1 MARIYLN
8 DFEHL
13 NTTTESIYE
22 LREFNVL
29 IILTNG
35 TNLTNWDDVENRED
49 IQYISED
56 LFGETHLAGRYKG
69 LKNLKAIV
77 TFGVGNVASTRDM
90 FSGCESLVEISSLS
104 KWDVSRVNDVSNMFK
119 GCSSLENISP
129 LANWN
134 MSSVI
139 DMSCMF
145 MGCSSIE
152 DISPLANWDVSNVD
166 DMHYLFSDCRS
177 IRNVS
182 ALRDWDVGNV
192 KDMGCLF
199 QFCTSLDNISALKY
213 WDLSNVFN
221 VTAFFRGCVSLK
233 DISAVSNW
241 DLSAMTRNKSLL
253 SVFSYCTSLKNIS
266 PLKSWDMSNINRIS
280 GLFEGCSQI
289 KNISALKDWD
299 VSNITSFEFLFK
311 NCSALTN
318 ISALQSWDISD
329 VRSLKSM
336 FNGCELLTDISQ
348 LKSWDVSKIKSMEGM
363 FKSCD
368 SLVDISSLN
377 DWKVADDA
385 NIDSLFDYCE
395 MIEDY
400 PLWFKIRVLKDKD
413 SNPEVRQKIIK
424 DLDES
429 FFRSYDLNNFD
440 DITQLFIAQNSTD
453 QSFLAYIV
461 DRSKIKPVQEITLD
475 RITDEN
481 VLTDIA
487 IHDHNYDIMPSE
499 KPSNGLNYKFYFYNR
514 ENALLKIKNRE
525 LLIKIAKESQY
536 IPENMS
542 YMVEHVDTE
551 EEWIDIVLNSKS
563 PDVRMFAFD
572 VLESEDAFQRI
583 IDESSDEEILAKAQ
597 EKIKVEEEVSQ
608 T

>member
-56 LFGETHLAGRYKG
+56 LFGETHLEGRYKG

-90 FSGCESLVEISSLS
+90 FSGCESLVEISSLG

-119 GCSSLENISP
+119 GCASLEDISP
-129 LANWN
+129 LKNWN

-139 DMSCMF
+139 NMSCMF
-145 MGCSSIE
+145 MGCSSIG
-152 DISPLANWDVSNVD
+152 DLSPLANWDVSNVD

-177 IRNVS
+177 IRDIS
-182 ALRDWDVGNV
+182 ALKYWDVGNV

-221 VTAFFRGCVSLK
+221 VTAFFRGCINLK
-233 DISAVSNW
+233 DISAVANW
-241 DLSAMTRNKSLL
+241 DLSTMTRNKSLL

-280 GLFEGCSQI
+280 GLFEGCSSI

-311 NCSALTN
+311 NCSSLTN
-318 ISALQSWDISD
+318 ISAFESWDISN

-336 FNGCELLTDISQ
+336 FNGCELLTDISD
-348 LKSWDVSKIKSMEGM
+348 LKAWDVSEIRSIEGM
-363 FKSCD
+363 FKNCD
-368 SLVDISSLN
+368 SLVDVSSLN
-377 DWKVADDA
+377 DWKVDDDA
-385 NIDSLFDYCE
+385 NIDFLFDYCDL
-395 MIEDY
+395 IEEY
-400 PLWFKIRVLKDKD
+400 PLWYELRVLKDKD
-413 SNPEVRQKIIK
+413 SNPEIRTKIIQNI
-424 DLDES
+424 DES
-429 FFRSYDLNNFD
+429 FFRKHDLNDFD
-440 DITQLFIAQNSTD
+440 DITQLFIAQNSTN
-453 QSFLAYIV
+453 QSVLAYIV

-475 RITDEN
+475 IISDEN

-487 IHDHNYDIMPSE
+487 IHDHNYDILPSDN
-499 KPSNGLNYKFYFYNR
+499 PSSGLNYKFYFYNR
-514 ENALLKIKNRE
+514 ENALLKIKNRD

-536 IPENMS
+536 IPENMN
-542 YMVEHVDTE
+542 YLLEYIDTE

-563 PDVRMFAFD
+563 RDVRLFAFD

-583 IDESSDEEILAKAQ
+583 IDEANDEEILAKAQ
-597 EKIKVEEEVSQ
+597 EKINVEENLSQ
-608 T
+608 A